1 MVTKMLL
8 FLQKISKNKLKMK
21 DVIFSVLSSFI
32 GIQSNKNREIPSWLW
47 LDWVYGPA
55 SAFLPGD
62 SNSVVINYHLEEQ
75 KSNT

>member
-32 GIQSNKNREIPSWLW
+32 GIQSNKNRERDFKSS
-47 LDWVYGPA
+47 
-55 SAFLPGD
+55 SAYYFIFFGFAITLIFIIFLYIFV
-62 SNSVVINYHLEEQ
+62 NFILL
-75 KSNT
+75 